1 MNVRCEEW
9 PTRRAGAVG
18 SIASDMRINLLLP
31 FYPKL
36 PIGGF
41 KVHYEYANRLAER
54 GHLVTV
60 LHPCTVEEPTGLK
73 ARLARTGKLA
83 ADRLTTQSTVGW
95 HSLRDEVQ
103 LLSVADLSE
112 RNIPPAD
119 ITLAT
124 SWATAEMA
132 SSYSSQS
139 GEVFQIV
146 YDYELWM
153 TANADLRQ
161 RMEAAFRTTR
171 NCIATS
177 PSVAAMLREIGVQP
191 LAYIP
196 CGLDFEEF
204 GIDQP
209 IESRLPESIG
219 FPAREQSSK
228 GTTDAV
234 KALEILRSRCPQS
247 LRVSA
252 FGPRA
257 MNGLPGDVRVE
268 WSPTSRQ
275 LRAFYNSISIF
286 VFPSHFEGWGLP
298 GMEALACG
306 AALVAADSVGIR
318 DYACHEE
325 TALIVPPGR
334 PDLLAS
340 AIERLIEDPELQH
353 RLARQGEAK
362 VRQYTWERAVDALEA
377 FLERSATVRALNESA
392 RREDLRCSLSR

>member
-1 MNVRCEEW
+1 
-9 PTRRAGAVG
+9 
-18 SIASDMRINLLLP
+18 MRINILLP
-31 FYPKL
+31 FYSKL

-41 KVHYEYANRLAER
+41 KVHYEYANRLVER
-54 GHLVTV
+54 GHSVTV
-60 LHPCTVEEPTGLK
+60 LHPCTVEEPTGWK

-83 ADRLTTQSTVGW
+83 ADRLCTQSTVGW
-95 HSLRDEVQ
+95 YSLRDEVQ
-103 LLSVADLSE
+103 LLSVPDLGE
-112 RNIPPAD
+112 RNVPAAD
-119 ITLAT
+119 VTLAT

-132 SSYSSQS
+132 RSYSSKA

-161 RMEAAFRTTR
+161 RMESAFRATS

-177 PSVAAMLREIGVQP
+177 PSVAAMLQEIGVQP
-191 LAYIP
+191 VAYIP
-196 CGLDFEEF
+196 CGLDFGEF
-204 GIDQP
+204 GIDIP
-209 IESRLPESIG
+209 IESRSPESVG

-228 GTTDAV
+228 GTADAV
-234 KALEILRSRCPQS
+234 TALETLRSKRAQR
-247 LRVSA
+247 LRVRA
-252 FGPRA
+252 FGPRT
-257 MNGLPGDVRVE
+257 MRGLPDDFRVE
-268 WSPTSRQ
+268 WSLNSRQ

-318 DYACHEE
+318 DYASHEE

-334 PDLLAS
+334 PDLLS
-340 AIERLIEDPELQH
+340 AAVERLIEDQELRH

-362 VRQYTWERAVDALEA
+362 VRRFTWERAVNALEG
-377 FLERSATVRALNESA
+377 LLVKTATVNAVNESVQ
-392 RREDLRCSLSR
+392 REELRCSLSR

>member
-1 MNVRCEEW
+1 
-9 PTRRAGAVG
+9 
-18 SIASDMRINLLLP
+18 MRINFLLP

-54 GHLVTV
+54 GHSVSV
-60 LHPCTVEEPTGLK
+60 LHPCTVEEPTGWK
-73 ARLARTGKLA
+73 ANLSRTGKLA
-83 ADRLTTQSTVGW
+83 VDFLSNQETVGW
-95 HSLRDEVQ
+95 YPLRNEVQ

-112 RNIPPAD
+112 RNVPAAD

-132 SSYSSQS
+132 RSYTSKV

-161 RMEAAFRTTR
+161 RMEAAFRATK

-191 LAYIP
+191 VAYIP
-196 CGLDFEEF
+196 CGLDLGEF
-204 GIDQP
+204 GIDTP

-228 GTTDAV
+228 GTADAV
-234 KALEILRSRCPQS
+234 KAVEILRSRGPQS

-252 FGPRA
+252 FGPRRV
-257 MNGLPGDVRVE
+257 NGLPDDVRVE
-268 WSPTSRQ
+268 WSPNSRQ

-325 TALIVPPGR
+325 TALMVPRGR
-334 PDLLAS
+334 PDLLAV
-340 AIERLIEDPELQH
+340 AIERLIEDRELRI
-353 RLARQGEAK
+353 RLAGQGEAK
-362 VRQYTWERAVDALEA
+362 VRQFTWEPAVDALEA
-377 FLERSATVRALNESA
+377 LLERSATARALNESA
-392 RREDLRCSLSR
+392 QREELRCSLSR